1 MKDFIKDKLSLEDIK
16 KIELEIL
23 NYITSICDKYN
34 LSYFLAYGT
43 LIGAIRHK
51 GFIPW
56 DDDIDIAMPRK
67 DYNVLLEILKEKRG
81 TNKYDCL
88 IPNED
93 GYFYEFAKVV
103 DTTTEV
109 KELNTSLKSG
119 GLWVDV
125 FPLDGLRKDDKFAH
139 FCLMFLNRCRA
150 ASVNINFPHKT
161 KGIAVALEFLFWKLC
176 RCIGYKLFLK
186 ISLKM
191 SQKYNYDDCE
201 YIGYAS
207 SFPAHNKYL
216 KKEWF
221 RDFVY
226 VDFENNKYKAP
237 IEYDKYLT
245 AQYGDYMQIPP
256 VEKRITHAMEAYRIT
271 D

>member
-1 MKDFIKDKLSLEDIK
+1 MKEIITKKLSLDEIK
-16 KIELEIL
+16 RIEVEIL
-23 NYITSICDKYN
+23 NYITSICEEYN
-34 LSYFLAYGT
+34 LRYYLAYGT

-56 DDDIDIAMPRK
+56 DDDIDVVMPRK
-67 DYNVLLEILKEKRG
+67 DYNELLKILVGKRG
-81 TNKYDCL
+81 SNKYDCL

-103 DTTTEV
+103 DITTEV
-109 KELNTSLKSG
+109 RELNTSLKSG
-119 GLWVDV
+119 GLWVDI
-125 FPLDGLRKDDKFAH
+125 FPLDGLRKEDKLTH
-139 FCLMFLNRCRA
+139 YSLMFLNRCRA
-150 ASVNINFPHKT
+150 ASVNIKFPHKT
-161 KGIAVALEFLFWKLC
+161 KGSAMPFEYLFWKLC
-176 RCIGYKLFLK
+176 RCIGYKMFLK
-186 ISLKM
+186 KSLKM

-207 SFPAHNKYL
+207 SYPANNKYL

-226 VDFENNKYKAP
+226 VNFEDSKYKAP
-237 IEYDKYLT
+237 IEYDEYLKT
-245 AQYGDYMQIPP
+245 LYGDYMQIPP
-256 VEKRITHAMEAYRIT
+256 VEKRINHAIEAYRII

>member
-1 MKDFIKDKLSLEDIK
+1 MEEIRNKKLSLDEIK
-16 KIELEIL
+16 TIEIEIL

-34 LSYFLAYGT
+34 LRYYLAYGT

-56 DDDIDIAMPRK
+56 DDDIDIVMPRR
-67 DYNVLLEILKEKRG
+67 DYNALLEILKKRRG
-81 TNKYDCL
+81 TNIYDCL
-88 IPNED
+88 IPNERD
-93 GYFYEFAKVV
+93 YFYEFAKVV

-109 KELNTSLKSG
+109 KELNISLKSG
-119 GLWVDV
+119 GIWVDI
-125 FPLDGLRKDDKFAH
+125 FPLDGLKKDDKFTH
-139 FCLMFLNRCRA
+139 FTLLFLNRCRS
-150 ASVNINFPHKT
+150 ASVNIKFPHKT
-161 KGIAVALEFLFWKLC
+161 KGIAVPFEYLFWKLC
-176 RCIGYKLFLK
+176 RCVGYKKFLK

-191 SQKYNYDDCE
+191 SNKYDYEDCE

-207 SFPAHNKYL
+207 SYPAHNKYL

-226 VDFENNKYKAP
+226 VDFGNNKYKAP
-237 IEYDKYLT
+237 IEYHEYLT
-245 AQYGDYMQIPP
+245 SQYGDYMRIPP
-256 VEKRITHAMEAYRIT
+256 IEEQTTHTIEAYRII